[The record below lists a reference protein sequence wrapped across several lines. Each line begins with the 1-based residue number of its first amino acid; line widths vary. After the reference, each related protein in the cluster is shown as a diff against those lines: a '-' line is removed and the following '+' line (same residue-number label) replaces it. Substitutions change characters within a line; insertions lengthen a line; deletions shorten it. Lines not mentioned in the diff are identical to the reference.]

1 MKTEKDVIAFR
12 EFNIRVNIFKSRN
25 LERNGALLKR
35 KFNVPVR
42 MQIYN
47 LLEFLSLSFS
57 LSLSIYIL
65 FKRNNSCGNK
75 TRHDPRK
82 LGKTTAYRVF
92 FAYSESTG
100 RRVPPTTEGNKI

>member
-57 LSLSIYIL
+57 LSLFLSLYIYYSRETIPVVT
-65 FKRNNSCGNK
+65 KRDTIHEN
-75 TRHDPRK
+75 
-82 LGKTTAYRVF
+82 
-92 FAYSESTG
+92 
-100 RRVPPTTEGNKI
+100 